1 MLFWGPSTSK
11 RFWTGP
17 KRAGS
22 TMIEKVFSEG
32 NDTLYYIGDPDGNVV
47 GFSEIGPMW
56 MDRNE

>member
-1 MLFWGPSTSK
+1 MD
-11 RFWTGP
+11 
-17 KRAGS
+17 RAKKAGA

-56 MDRNE
+56 RDRNE